1 MPQQDSQNHNLTLLG
16 AEKAAALL
24 IIMGK
29 DHALKL
35 ANFFSKE
42 EIKIISEAAS
52 RLKSLDINTVKYLV
66 SDFGK
71 DYVGNGMFVDP
82 ENLTEF
88 FENFA
93 SIPEEN
99 INPLTPESEL
109 TASLSKMGLPEF
121 DHIKKF
127 IENESIIISAFFIG
141 TLDDEL
147 SAKLLSELEPDLR
160 KQIFKKFLDRKTLR
174 PEFEKLI
181 KSEIIQYIIEL
192 NTSDGSEEKIE
203 YAAQIIN
210 YFSEETSDDLVDF
223 IESDT
228 PEIAAIIKKSLFKFS
243 SIVDLPKTTRSIVF
257 DGVET
262 DDIVRALGNAD
273 DKLKESVFETLS
285 PRNRRMV
292 ESEMTRTKFDKEEVD
307 SAQRKIAGFVLSL
320 SKQGKIS
327 LSKAEAA

>member
-1 MPQQDSQNHNLTLLG
+1 MPQQDYQNQKLTLLG

-42 EIKIISEAAS
+42 EIKLISEAAG
-52 RLKSLDINTVKYLV
+52 RLKSLDINTVKHLV

-93 SIPEEN
+93 TLSDEN
-99 INPLTPESEL
+99 INSSTSESEL
-109 TASLSKMGLPEF
+109 SSSLSKMGLPEF

-127 IENESIIISAFFIG
+127 IENETIVISAFFIG

-160 KQIFKKFLDRKTLR
+160 KQIFKKYLDRKSLC
-174 PEFEKLI
+174 PEFETLI
-181 KSEIIQYIIEL
+181 KSEIIEYIVEQ

-210 YFSEETSDDLVDF
+210 YFSEETSDDLVGF
-223 IESDT
+223 IENDT

-243 SIVDLPKTTRSIVF
+243 AIVDLPKTTRSIVF

-273 DKLKESVFETLS
+273 DKLKESVLETLS

-292 ESEMTRTKFDKEEVD
+292 ESELTRLKLDKEEVD